1 MLRRDDQTR
10 EQVARLG
17 AELEQR
23 LVMNSQPPDSSALNS
38 YFRALAET
46 SKPVVS
52 SSSLPSE
59 LRSACGPWVLVTAAA
74 AKTSFALA
82 GINAAGPVVDLALAL
97 SGVNDA
103 QTELLKSIKADTLLL
118 RKEPLQTAVT
128 LMAEAKRVGPG
139 DESWAQFLNKAID
152 SLYRAISLAASSEE
166 RAVVQFGLACAYLT
180 LNKLS
185 DAQYWIGES
194 VKSERTV
201 LAALLRNCRGMVSR
215 GNIDVEEDEPG
226 LTLKDMATTAGSLI
240 LRPQLIFTFGAI
252 AYEASIKPQVMQQIL
267 QKRIESL
274 RQFTQF
280 ANAVEICA
288 TAICSKTEAVI
299 LELKKS
305 GTMYWL
311 SEKTLTLPPRRSLN
325 T

>member
-1 MLRRDDQTR
+1 VVTGMAAVTIDASRAADPGLR
-10 EQVARLG
+10 
-17 AELEQR
+17 
-23 LVMNSQPPDSSALNS
+23 
-38 YFRALAET
+38 
-46 SKPVVS
+46 
-52 SSSLPSE
+52 
-59 LRSACGPWVLVTAAA
+59 
-74 AKTSFALA
+74 
-82 GINAAGPVVDLALAL
+82 GPVLAR
-97 SGVNDA
+97 
-103 QTELLKSIKADTLLL
+103 T
-118 RKEPLQTAVT
+118 
-128 LMAEAKRVGPG
+128 
-139 DESWAQFLNKAID
+139 
-152 SLYRAISLAASSEE
+152 ISLAASSEE

-185 DAQYWIGES
+185 DAQYWIEES

-215 GNIDVEEDEPG
+215 GNIDVEEDKPG
-226 LTLKDMATTAGSLI
+226 PTLKDMATTAGSLI
-240 LRPQLIFTFGAI
+240 FIRPQLIFTFGAV